1 MRLAKNLVKIEHSG
15 PQMFSNRS
23 FLVKVV
29 KDEDGVVSAGTSDP
43 IDYSD
48 IAKTIT
54 RNTIKVIT
62 VYVAA
67 DTIRQAIIYTMMTK
81 IK

>member
-1 MRLAKNLVKIEHSG
+1 VLK
-15 PQMFSNRS
+15 NRS
-23 FLVKVV
+23 LLVKVI
-29 KDEDGVVSAGTSDP
+29 KDEDDIVNAGTSDP

-54 RNTIKVIT
+54 RNAIKVIA
-62 VYVAA
+62 VYVGA
-67 DTIRQAIIYTMMTK
+67 DTLRQVIIYTLMTK

>member
-1 MRLAKNLVKIEHSG
+1 ML
-15 PQMFSNRS
+15 SNRS

-29 KDEDGVVSAGTSDP
+29 KDEDAKNYTSATDDKRIP
-43 IDYSD
+43 DYSKMVD
-48 IAKTIT
+48 KIGQQVVGAIL
-54 RNTIKVIT
+54 

-81 IK
+81 MK